1 MKSDCRST
9 TGKENASDTAPQLVE
24 LVRHE
29 SIVFV
34 DLLRGALESAGLHP
48 FTREE
53 TFAGL
58 KLALPVMP
66 TAQPGIQF
74 VLLVPSDEVTRARGV
89 IAELPFDEQAFCA
102 ALPWMHLLKV
112 PKIIELRKG

>member
-1 MKSDCRST
+1 MHS
-9 TGKENASDTAPQLVE
+9 APHPVE

-29 SIVFV
+29 NIVYV

-74 VLLVPSDEVTRARGV
+74 VLLVPSDEVTRAREV
-89 IAELPFDEQAFCA
+89 IAQLPFDTQTFCDA
-102 ALPWMHLLKV
+102 RPWMHLPTV
-112 PKIIELRKG
+112 PKIIELRKD